1 MRITK
6 KTLWKQRSA
15 ALMLTAVF
23 LGVGPISVVTSLAQS
38 VTDGEVSLEGI
49 LSVIHVD
56 EVDHTK
62 SHYDYFVEDVK
73 TRAMTQLLFK
83 QPPKHPLRSGDR
95 VRVKGRRMNQ
105 TMNVTDFAVGETTD
119 TSATTTTSGTVAT
132 AATTHHALVMV
143 LNMTGSP
150 TPYDSTTP
158 PYDAATVSQVVT
170 QMFGTSYSVNTV
182 YNESSFSQLNF
193 PGATEN
199 VVLLT
204 VPYSDACPYNTIAS
218 NANAAAQL
226 AGVNLSLYQH
236 LVYLVPPAK
245 ISGCT
250 WLALGQIGNYGST
263 AVYKS
268 WSTRNDS
275 LAYAHELGHNL
286 GWHHAA
292 TDTNNDGTMD
302 VEYGDTSDLMGYCC
316 GKRKINSVH
325 SDQIGWFNSST
336 MTGKIVTIT
345 GPGLYHL
352 SPLGSDPL
360 TTVYPQ
366 VLKITPPDNTR
377 TYYLSYRRALGL
389 DASIPSKYTT
399 GVNVHRGL
407 KTDRWSYEIAV
418 LNSDTK
424 TEFTDSAN
432 GITVRQL
439 VNDSSQVTLDV
450 AFGACVRRT
459 PTVAISPATQM
470 VSSTGGVI
478 TYSTAVMNNDSVG
491 CEDGSFAMS
500 VTGGSLAG
508 IFQTAVLVVPPG
520 GSVSTGLNVQT
531 STGLADGAYQLSV
544 KAADQ
549 RMPAGQHEGVGAAV
563 LQVDTQT
570 PLAPSSLSALLK
582 KVQGQQAV
590 QLTWPQASDSTGGT
604 GVSSYKFYR
613 NNVLL
618 ANTTATSFV
627 DETYSTSGSNT
638 YTVFSVD
645 AVGHVS
651 LTGVSTTFTATSGSG
666 PKGRK

>member
-1 MRITK
+1 MRITNK
-6 KTLWKQRSA
+6 SLWRQRSA
-15 ALMLTAVF
+15 ALILTAVSF
-23 LGVGPISVVTSLAQS
+23 VEWEASVAPSRAQS

-49 LSVIHVD
+49 LSVVHVD

-119 TSATTTTSGTVAT
+119 TSATTTTSGTVAA
-132 AATTHHALVMV
+132 AATPHHALVMV

-158 PYDAATVSQVVT
+158 PYDASTVSQVVT
-170 QMFGTSYSVNTV
+170 QMFGSSYSVNTV

-193 PGATEN
+193 PGAAEN

-204 VPYSDACPYNTIAS
+204 VPYSDACPYYTIAS

-226 AGVNLSLYQH
+226 AGVNLSQYQH

-336 MTGKIVTIT
+336 LTGKIVTIT

-377 TYYLSYRRALGL
+377 TYYLSYRRPLGL

-424 TEFTDSAN
+424 TEFTDPVN

-439 VNDSSQVTLDV
+439 ASDSSQVTLDV
-450 AFGACVRRT
+450 AFGACVRHA
-459 PTVAISPATQM
+459 PTVTVSPATQM
-470 VSSTGGVI
+470 ISVSGSVV
-478 TYSTAVMNNDSVG
+478 TYNTTVLNNDSVG
-491 CEDGSFAMS
+491 CDQASFVMSAAGS
-500 VTGGSLAG
+500 SLVG
-508 IFQTAVLVVPPG
+508 TFQTAVLALPPG
-520 GSVSTGLNVQT
+520 GSASSSVNVQ
-531 STGLADGAYQLSV
+531 SSSAVDGAYQITV

-549 RMPAGQHEGVGAAV
+549 NLPAGQHEGVATAV
-563 LQVDTQT
+563 LQLDTQA
-570 PLAPSSLSALLK
+570 PLPPSSVSGAMK

-590 QLTWPQASDSTGGT
+590 QLTWTQASDTAGGT
-604 GVSSYKFYR
+604 GVVSYQVYR
-613 NNVLL
+613 NVVFLG
-618 ANTTATSFV
+618 NTTTTTIADKAFV
-627 DETYSTSGSNT
+627 VGANT

-651 LTGVSTTFTATSGSG
+651 LTSASTTVTATSGGG
-666 PKGRK
+666 PKGRR